1 MRILATTIIL
11 SSLLFA
17 SPYNLT
23 PKQVNGDVY
32 CFFGKP
38 EIMNQQ
44 NNGDIV
50 NSCYILGSDGYIVID
65 TGPSYRYSESA
76 FNEMQKI
83 SKKDVALVINTHI
96 HDDHWLGNNFF
107 SGVEIVGS
115 DDFLINA
122 SVSEPTRMGSFISKE
137 AYEKTI
143 PTLPNK
149 IISSDTHVISSNKK
163 LQLIMAKK
171 KAHTAK
177 DMIVYLPDD
186 GVLFAGDLVFNTRI
200 PTLGNGD
207 INGWIEA
214 LEFIKTFNVKYIIGG
229 HGDRVD
235 SKSYEMTLEY
245 FTELRDEVVKA
256 IDDGL
261 DISEAIDKITM
272 DSFKKYALY
281 DEVHRHNVE
290 AAYRTLE
297 WR

>member
-1 MRILATTIIL
+1 MRILATAIAL

-17 SPYNLT
+17 SPYSLT
-23 PKQVNGDVY
+23 PVQVNSDVY
-32 CFFGKP
+32 CFFGKA
-38 EIMNQQ
+38 EIMDSV

-50 NSCYILGSDGYIVID
+50 NSCYILSDDGFIVID
-65 TGPSYRYSESA
+65 TGPSYNYSKTA
-76 FNEMQKI
+76 FNEMQKV
-83 SKKDVALVINTHI
+83 SKKDAVLVINTHI

-122 SVSEPTRMGSFISKE
+122 STNEPTRMSAFISTE
-137 AYEKTI
+137 AYAQTV
-143 PTLPNK
+143 PTMPNH
-149 IISSDTHVISSNKK
+149 IISGDTDIISSNKK
-163 LQLIMAKK
+163 LQLIIAKK

-177 DMIVYLPDD
+177 DMMIYLPDD
-186 GVLFAGDLVFNTRI
+186 RVLFAGDLVFNTRI

-207 INGWIEA
+207 IDGWIEA
-214 LEFIKTFNVKYIIGG
+214 LEYIRDLDANYIIGG

-245 FTELRDEVVKA
+245 FRELRDGVRDA

-261 DISEAIDKITM
+261 DITETIDRVTM
-272 DSFKKYALY
+272 DSFRDYKLY

-297 WR
+297 WQ